1 MPFTSTITASSTPE
15 LPVFN
20 AAKLAAG
27 RYSITS
33 EVARAALYLLDEK
46 DHRDQRGQRNS
57 AEKKNDAR

>member
-1 MPFTSTITASSTPE
+1 M
-15 LPVFN
+15 FN